1 MLYFQMYNNEVG
13 GLKKSEKRNK
23 NISNVANN
31 WSNSYNTIIINNGK

>member
-13 GLKKSEKRNK
+13 GLKKREKRNK

-31 WSNSYNTIIINNGK
+31 WSNSDNTIIINNGK